1 MMQLSSYV
9 IGCCSNLH
17 PNYNN
22 YSFWFSTSRPIR
34 YSDATP
40 FLLPRTARQPPPPP
54 YAAVTCS
61 AANKPSSSTQVRTG
75 ESAAVQWADSAGAAH
90 HNINITRSSGAP
102 PPTPPIAL
110 PPLSGY
116 STAIATATAIAITI
130 TIAIATHTVPSLLSL
145 SLAYYLKIHVLGN
158 IALTYSFMVSPQ
170 DHTPTSHHYN
180 IAWLPLQNQPV
191 TKVVELTTSGVKID
205 DICRFF
211 KFHCAANCSNL
222 IVVAGFGDVCR
233 HSFGAISYGETK
245 CSTAKIRS
253 EVLSPF
259 RSVRMFFYLAFIASA
274 TIGGLI
280 ATNQLIAALANS
292 SKAAQV
298 PDILMGLGIDVGAV
312 SIFAFLYSREN
323 NAKNVQLARLSR
335 EENLSNLKLSV
346 NKKKVI
352 PVSDLR
358 GIARLVILAGP
369 ASFISECFRLSE
381 PYTEG
386 LLERGV
392 LVVPFATDG
401 NSPSFEFE
409 ESEEMKEVTRKRKM
423 LWQLVP
429 VYATNWSEWLD
440 EQKKLAKVSPES
452 PVYLSL
458 RMDGRVRGSGVGYPP
473 WNAFVAQLPPV
484 KGMWSG
490 LFDGMDG
497 RVL

>member
-61 AANKPSSSTQVRTG
+61 AANKPSSSTQV
-75 ESAAVQWADSAGAAH
+75 S
-90 HNINITRSSGAP
+90 
-102 PPTPPIAL
+102 
-110 PPLSGY
+110 
-116 STAIATATAIAITI
+116 
-130 TIAIATHTVPSLLSL
+130 
-145 SLAYYLKIHVLGN
+145 
-158 IALTYSFMVSPQ
+158 
-170 DHTPTSHHYN
+170 
-180 IAWLPLQNQPV
+180 
-191 TKVVELTTSGVKID
+191 
-205 DICRFF
+205 
-211 KFHCAANCSNL
+211 
-222 IVVAGFGDVCR
+222 
-233 HSFGAISYGETK
+233 
-245 CSTAKIRS
+245 STAKIRS